1 MDMPSLT
8 FSVAFV
14 NLPDHAQCQDCQ
26 RLIAVIETAFTEETR
41 RGQ

>member
-8 FSVAFV
+8 FSTAFV
-14 NLPDHAQCQDCQ
+14 ILPDHAQCHGCQ
-26 RLIAVIETAFTEETR
+26 RLIAVMETAFTEETR